1 MNHHIIDQE
10 IPAEIEIVYN
20 GNTLLATK
28 TEEKPSNITK
38 AIVSRPKITLSRSS
52 DVINSKGSI
61 AEKQKKITMNGTKSN
76 NDRLSDD
83 ESNPPNDEKCPID
96 ISRRL
101 VEYFVVVSSVP
112 KVKVKKEG
120 DKPISQSID
129 GERRQKTPLNRSK
142 SVQVT
147 TRVDVQKSRLSRYYS
162 GGIGPGA
169 GTTAPNDLH
178 ITPESL
184 QTIKNIQ
191 KKKSAG
197 ATIPGLHNLEKKLD
211 TFKLEKTLSKLK
223 AITSTSKITDEKN
236 SKQQHV
242 DDDDS
247 SSSAHSSSS
256 LDITPNTTE
265 CPSFRNVEGSTFRP
279 SNVPLLLLKSDDA
292 TLTQSVQPPSQGPPR
307 SAPLPERQTSTRGA
321 SENIRIG
328 LEQDDSVDDFVL
340 EPVITAKYPAVDHS
354 DQPLNP
360 MIPKFCHPQGS
371 DFIVPIQE
379 YKMPKVH
386 HFVLTDSKGGKLYG
400 TCLTV
405 YEEISAR
412 SELEI
417 MSGEYNDFDHS
428 MIGGQERGNQ
438 CVNKSPNRIR
448 SSCPEKSHRYYA
460 PRVLCLL
467 STWPYLSAFR
477 TYLTQLYK
485 LATATNLMTAP
496 LERYILNIC
505 AEVPAPPPGS
515 FEVNLSILDTNIRF
529 WAPPADQPIAYVS
542 LPYGVLF
549 ECLDIDNV
557 LFAWYTLACERKL
570 LIVSSQQSL
579 LTVCAE
585 ILCSMLF
592 PMKWSHLYIPW

>member
-1 MNHHIIDQE
+1 
-10 IPAEIEIVYN
+10 
-20 GNTLLATK
+20 
-28 TEEKPSNITK
+28 
-38 AIVSRPKITLSRSS
+38 
-52 DVINSKGSI
+52 
-61 AEKQKKITMNGTKSN
+61 
-76 NDRLSDD
+76 
-83 ESNPPNDEKCPID
+83 
-96 ISRRL
+96 
-101 VEYFVVVSSVP
+101 
-112 KVKVKKEG
+112 
-120 DKPISQSID
+120 
-129 GERRQKTPLNRSK
+129 
-142 SVQVT
+142 
-147 TRVDVQKSRLSRYYS
+147 
-162 GGIGPGA
+162 
-169 GTTAPNDLH
+169 
-178 ITPESL
+178 
-184 QTIKNIQ
+184 
-191 KKKSAG
+191 
-197 ATIPGLHNLEKKLD
+197 
-211 TFKLEKTLSKLK
+211 
-223 AITSTSKITDEKN
+223 
-236 SKQQHV
+236 
-242 DDDDS
+242 
-247 SSSAHSSSS
+247 
-256 LDITPNTTE
+256 
-265 CPSFRNVEGSTFRP
+265 VEGSTFRP

-292 TLTQSVQPPSQGPPR
+292 TLTQSVQPPPEEPPR

-328 LEQDDSVDDFVL
+328 LEQDVGVDDFVL

-371 DFIVPIQE
+371 DVIVPTQE

-386 HFVLTDSKGGKLYG
+386 YFVLTDSKGGKLYG

-405 YEEISAR
+405 YEEIPER

-417 MSGEYNDFDHS
+417 MSGEYNDLDHS
-428 MIGGQERGNQ
+428 MIGGQERGYVE
-438 CVNKSPNRIR
+438 CSVNNSPNRIQPG
-448 SSCPEKSHRYYA
+448 CPEKSHRYYA

-485 LATATNLMTAP
+485 LATATNLMSAP

-549 ECLDIDNV
+549 ECLDIGNV

-570 LIVSSQQSL
+570 LLVSSQQSL